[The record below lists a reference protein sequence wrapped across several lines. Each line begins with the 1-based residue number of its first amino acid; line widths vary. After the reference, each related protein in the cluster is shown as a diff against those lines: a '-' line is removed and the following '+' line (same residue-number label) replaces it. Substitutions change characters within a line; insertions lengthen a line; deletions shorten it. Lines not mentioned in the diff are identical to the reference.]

1 MKAPSSVHND
11 CKKDYIDERYQ
22 QFSVPRKR
30 AGSDLDRLPKAPPSS
45 VHGSCVSDYINEKSN
60 VGRTKYSGVILL
72 SVSFIQFQINV
83 MWYPIAFPIISLM
96 DNGRTM

>member
-30 AGSDLDRLPKAPPSS
+30 AVSS
-45 VHGSCVSDYINEKSN
+45 FLSQLLYFLISHGHKFGDIPE
-60 VGRTKYSGVILL
+60 
-72 SVSFIQFQINV
+72 
-83 MWYPIAFPIISLM
+83 
-96 DNGRTM
+96 